1 MLIRNLAS
9 DETGTWRIVFTPE
22 ERHLYIE
29 FKRVGR
35 RSNVRDWIT
44 FDDFLQANTPKD
56 GLHQQALDRLIELV
70 IRMLDERG

>member
-1 MLIRNLAS
+1 MLTRNLAS

-35 RSNVRDWIT
+35 RSMCAIGLRSMT
-44 FDDFLQANTPKD
+44 FCRRTLQKMAFISRHWTD
-56 GLHQQALDRLIELV
+56 
-70 IRMLDERG
+70 